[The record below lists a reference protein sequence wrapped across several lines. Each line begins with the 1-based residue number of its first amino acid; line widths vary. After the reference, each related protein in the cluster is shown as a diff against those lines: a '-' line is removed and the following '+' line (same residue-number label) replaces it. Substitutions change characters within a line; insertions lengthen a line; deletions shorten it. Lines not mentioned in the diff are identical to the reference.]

1 MAKTVDEQ
9 TKFIELR
16 AKGNS
21 FEKIAKEIKVS
32 KPTLLKWDK
41 EFRAQVIKLRFLHF
55 ESLAEQYSLMK
66 KQRLEDLGELYQK
79 LKRELG
85 KRDLSKVATE
95 KLLDMVTKLE
105 DRLLSEFETIRYSTS
120 ETVDVDINFD
130 EILKTTIVTEY
141 KVD

>member
-1 MAKTVDEQ
+1 M
-9 TKFIELR
+9 R

-105 DRLLSEFETIRYSTS
+105 DRLLSEFETIRFSTS
-120 ETVDVDINFD
+120 ETVDVDINLD
-130 EILKTTIVTEY
+130 GILKTTIVTEY